1 MHLFGRGLPNA
12 DIKMICSLFLCISLQ
27 FYNSP
32 PTFSSRFD
40 ELRGDFCFSKKY
52 FQKHPPRFLSH
63 FKQVKGLL
71 IFFSKHPHFFASRFK
86 QVKGIKKFF
95 EIGRFWVCI
104 SAPFVQMSERS
115 FFYGKI
121 IKEIKTGMGLF
132 YQSQNRQKNI
142 QRLVSQMSE

>member
-40 ELRGDFCFSKKY
+40 ELRGDFCFSKNFFKNT
-52 FQKHPPRFLSH
+52 PPRFLSH

-71 IFFSKHPHFFASRFK
+71 IFFSKYPHFFASRFK
-86 QVKGIKKFF
+86 QVKGYKNFL
-95 EIGRFWVCI
+95 EIGRIWVCI
-104 SAPFVQMSERS
+104 SAPFVQMSERR
-115 FFYGKI
+115 FYDGKV
-121 IKEIKTGMGLF
+121 IKEIETGMGIIH
-132 YQSQNRQKNI
+132 QSQNRQKNI
-142 QRLVSQMSE
+142 QRFVP

>member
-1 MHLFGRGLPNA
+1 MPVL
-12 DIKMICSLFLCISLQ
+12 
-27 FYNSP
+27 
-32 PTFSSRFD
+32 SSNKLEKNIF
-40 ELRGDFCFSKKY
+40 KNI

-86 QVKGIKKFF
+86 QVKGQIFSKKYLKNRS
-95 EIGRFWVCI
+95 IWVCI

-115 FFYGKI
+115 FFYDKT
-121 IKEIKTGMGLF
+121 IKEIKTGIGLF

-142 QRLVSQMSE
+142 QRLMPQMSE